1 MSINIGPPS
10 VEEMRPRISV
20 IGIGGAGGN
29 AVANMIEAE
38 IEGVD
43 FVVANTDAQSL
54 KSSPAQNR
62 IQLGPD
68 ITQGL
73 GAGSRPEVGRAAAEE
88 TVEEIE
94 RSLEGVNMCFIA
106 AGMGG
111 GTGTGAAPVIAEAA
125 RRKGVLTVGVVT
137 KPFQFEG
144 TRRMRAAEAGIEE
157 LQKHVDTLI
166 VIPNQNLFLVAKAE
180 TTFKEAF
187 QLADEVLQQGVRSIT
202 DLMVMPGLI
211 NLDFADI
218 RSVMGEMGKAMMG
231 TGEGEGENRA
241 LDAAQGAI
249 ANPLLDG
256 VSMQGAKGVIIS
268 IIGGEDMKLL
278 EVDEAA
284 NHIREL
290 VDPEA
295 NIIWGS
301 AFNPD
306 LAGKIRVSVV
316 ATGIEQTA
324 EQAVA
329 AARPINLGGAR
340 GPKRPAL
347 PLPSEDELAEDAGS
361 ADQAGD
367 EFELTAA
374 LEQDGPEELELS
386 QEDRDED
393 EFAESAQPNA
403 AANEDG
409 LDDDEYDE
417 TADGAYGSLT
427 GDAVAEDAAGDDFD
441 SDPDDDWD
449 DLSDDGADTLEL
461 TMEAGASPAFD
472 ENDTSRLAD
481 PGETGDADGQGGNL
495 DDELL
500 LDASRL
506 AEQDNPAAAE
516 EPADFAAGRRRGL
529 VAGGE
534 AGGGMAGPAGLSHGE
549 PASPG
554 GSTLFERMANLSRG
568 GAKSREEDEEDDD
581 DEGGGALNIP
591 RFLGRQNNQ

>member
-1 MSINIGPPS
+1 MSINIGPPA
-10 VEEMRPRISV
+10 VEELRPRITV
-20 IGIGGAGGN
+20 IGVGGAGGN
-29 AVANMIEAE
+29 AIANMIGAG

-43 FVVANTDAQSL
+43 FIVSNTDAQALNNSV
-54 KSSPAQNR
+54 AENR

-88 TVEEIE
+88 TLLELE
-94 RSLEGVNMCFIA
+94 RALEGVHMCFIA

-111 GTGTGAAPVIAEAA
+111 GTGTGAAPVIAKAA
-125 RRKGVLTVGVVT
+125 RDKGVLTVGVVT
-137 KPFQFEG
+137 KPFLFEG

-166 VIPNQNLFLVAKAE
+166 VIPNQNLFLVAKAD

-187 QLADEVLQQGVRSIT
+187 KLADEVLQQGVRSIT

-211 NLDFADI
+211 NLDFADV

-231 TGEGEGENRA
+231 TGEGSGENRA
-241 LDAAQGAI
+241 LEAAERAI

-290 VDPEA
+290 VDPNA

-306 LAGKIRVSVV
+306 LQGKIRVSVV

-324 EQAVA
+324 SMAEE
-329 AARPINLGGAR
+329 AARPFNMGSSR
-340 GPKRPAL
+340 GPARPSMAMPAAE
-347 PLPSEDELAEDAGS
+347 PLFDRNPA
-361 ADQAGD
+361 
-367 EFELTAA
+367 
-374 LEQDGPEELELS
+374 PE
-386 QEDRDED
+386 
-393 EFAESAQPNA
+393 P
-403 AANEDG
+403 
-409 LDDDEYDE
+409 
-417 TADGAYGSLT
+417 
-427 GDAVAEDAAGDDFD
+427 VAEISAPEPVAAIA
-441 SDPDDDWD
+441 DDDWD
-449 DLSDDGADTLEL
+449 MPGTSASEETATDPLELELEADT
-461 TMEAGASPAFD
+461 GSAS
-472 ENDTSRLAD
+472 
-481 PGETGDADGQGGNL
+481 DAPQGSGG

-506 AEQDNPAAAE
+506 ADEDAPVGSGGFM
-516 EPADFAAGRRRGL
+516 PGRRRGL
-529 VAGGE
+529 VSSDDDTLSDGGDG
-534 AGGGMAGPAGLSHGE
+534 ASDAAPE
-549 PASPG
+549 PAAPAPPAASPVRNTPPKA
-554 GSTLFERMANLSRG
+554 GSGATLFERMANLSRG
-568 GAKSREEDEEDDD
+568 GRSATEDDD
-581 DEGGGALNIP
+581 DDEEGPSISIP

>member
-1 MSINIGPPS
+1 MSINIGPPA
-10 VEEMRPRISV
+10 VEELRPRITV
-20 IGIGGAGGN
+20 IGVGGAGGN
-29 AVANMIEAE
+29 AIANMIGAG

-43 FVVANTDAQSL
+43 FIVSNTDAQALNNSV
-54 KSSPAQNR
+54 AENR

-88 TVEEIE
+88 TLLELE
-94 RSLEGVNMCFIA
+94 RALEGVHMCFIA

-111 GTGTGAAPVIAEAA
+111 GTGTGAAPVIAKAA
-125 RRKGVLTVGVVT
+125 RDKGVLTVGVVT
-137 KPFQFEG
+137 KPFLFEG

-166 VIPNQNLFLVAKAE
+166 VIPNQNLFLVAKAD

-187 QLADEVLQQGVRSIT
+187 KLADEVLQQGVRSIT

-211 NLDFADI
+211 NLDFADV

-231 TGEGEGENRA
+231 TGEGSGENRA
-241 LDAAQGAI
+241 LEAAERAI

-268 IIGGEDMKLL
+268 IIGGDDMRLL

-290 VDPEA
+290 VDPNA

-306 LAGKIRVSVV
+306 LQGKIRVSVV

-324 EQAVA
+324 SMAEEASRPFNIGNSRGPSLPSFAPAAEPEPLFERAAASGEPDAAAAAEPVA
-329 AARPINLGGAR
+329 ADARELDEEAGQ
-340 GPKRPAL
+340 
-347 PLPSEDELAEDAGS
+347 SEYAASASTAGYDAQDEAEVGS
-361 ADQAGD
+361 
-367 EFELTAA
+367 
-374 LEQDGPEELELS
+374 S
-386 QEDRDED
+386 
-393 EFAESAQPNA
+393 S
-403 AANEDG
+403 
-409 LDDDEYDE
+409 
-417 TADGAYGSLT
+417 
-427 GDAVAEDAAGDDFD
+427 
-441 SDPDDDWD
+441 D
-449 DLSDDGADTLEL
+449 DLLDLEVEAEAISDDQKSGEDT
-461 TMEAGASPAFD
+461 
-472 ENDTSRLAD
+472 
-481 PGETGDADGQGGNL
+481 GGS
-495 DDELL
+495 DELL

-506 AEQDNPAAAE
+506 AEED
-516 EPADFAAGRRRGL
+516 EPGTEAMYGRRRGL
-529 VAGGE
+529 LASSDE
-534 AGGGMAGPAGLSHGE
+534 DAAPAARNPSG
-549 PASPG
+549 A

-568 GAKSREEDEEDDD
+568 GKTAVEEEEEGEDDA
-581 DEGGGALNIP
+581 DEGSSISIP

>member
-10 VEEMRPRISV
+10 IEELRPRITV
-20 IGIGGAGGN
+20 IGVGGAGGN
-29 AVANMIEAE
+29 AIANMIEAG

-43 FVVANTDAQSL
+43 FIVANTDAQAL
-54 KSSPAQNR
+54 KGSVAPSR

-88 TVEEIE
+88 TIEEIE
-94 RSLEGVNMCFIA
+94 RALEGVHMVFIA

-111 GTGTGAAPVIAEAA
+111 GTGTGAAPIIAKTA
-125 RRKGVLTVGVVT
+125 RDKGVLTVGVVT
-137 KPFQFEG
+137 KPFLFEG
-144 TRRMRAAEAGIEE
+144 ARRMRSAEAGIEE
-157 LQKHVDTLI
+157 LQQHVDTLI

-211 NLDFADI
+211 NLDFADV
-218 RSVMGEMGKAMMG
+218 RSVMAEMGKAMMG

-241 LDAAQGAI
+241 LEAAERAI

-268 IIGGEDMKLL
+268 IIGGDDMKLL

-290 VDPEA
+290 VDPDA

-316 ATGIEQTA
+316 ATGID
-324 EQAVA
+324 QAASGSVEP
-329 AARPINLGGAR
+329 ARPLNLGMSR
-340 GPKRPAL
+340 GPAL
-347 PLPSEDELAEDAGS
+347 PNAAPTQTHQPLFERTPQAPLPTEPAVVAEAESEADPLDLTEVEGEDEVLPEAAEAS
-361 ADQAGD
+361 ASD
-367 EFELTAA
+367 EYQ
-374 LEQDGPEELELS
+374 LEEEES
-386 QEDRDED
+386 DDSEGED
-393 EFAESAQPNA
+393 ESDSNYASLSGIRTPKREPLDLGG
-403 AANEDG
+403 ED
-409 LDDDEYDE
+409 
-417 TADGAYGSLT
+417 T
-427 GDAVAEDAAGDDFD
+427 GDGDDG
-441 SDPDDDWD
+441 
-449 DLSDDGADTLEL
+449 DG
-461 TMEAGASPAFD
+461 G
-472 ENDTSRLAD
+472 
-481 PGETGDADGQGGNL
+481 
-495 DDELL
+495 DELL

-506 AEQDNPAAAE
+506 AASDEPVAAE
-516 EPADFAAGRRRGL
+516 ASAPSGRRRGL
-529 VAGGE
+529 TASEGGAGAPA
-534 AGGGMAGPAGLSHGE
+534 AG
-549 PASPG
+549 G

-568 GAKSREEDEEDDD
+568 AKSSSDDEDDD
-581 DEGGGALNIP
+581 DEDEGSSISIP